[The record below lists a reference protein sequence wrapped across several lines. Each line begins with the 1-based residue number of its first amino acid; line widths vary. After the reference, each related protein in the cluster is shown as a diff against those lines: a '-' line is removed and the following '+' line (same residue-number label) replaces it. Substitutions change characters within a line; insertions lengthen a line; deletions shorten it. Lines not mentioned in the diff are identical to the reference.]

1 MRLLSSAQP
10 YITAPQPLNGT
21 IMGKIF
27 HSKILPSSNEV
38 WGKVMF
44 LHLCV
49 ILFPGGGLHPGG
61 RSSFRWIGVCIQGR
75 DWPTSPLHRIL
86 WDTVNERTVRILLE
100 CILVVI
106 EFNEFGK
113 SLIIPNTNKKRAV
126 KLNRSD
132 L

>member
-1 MRLLSSAQP
+1 M
-10 YITAPQPLNGT
+10 
-21 IMGKIF
+21 
-27 HSKILPSSNEV
+27 
-38 WGKVMF
+38 
-44 LHLCV
+44 
-49 ILFPGGGLHPGG
+49 
-61 RSSFRWIGVCIQGR
+61 
-75 DWPTSPLHRIL
+75 PTSPLHRIL